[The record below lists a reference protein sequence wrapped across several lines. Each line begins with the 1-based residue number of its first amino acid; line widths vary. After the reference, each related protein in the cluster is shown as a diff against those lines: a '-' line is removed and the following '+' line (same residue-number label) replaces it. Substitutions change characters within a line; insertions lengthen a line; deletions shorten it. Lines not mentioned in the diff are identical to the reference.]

1 MCRFLFLVAA
11 AVPGSLE
18 NNVLAVCLMKC
29 SGKGFFPTL
38 RGLLVFKYQRK
49 LFAAKL

>member
-18 NNVLAVCLMKC
+18 NNVLAVCLKC

-38 RGLLVFKYQRK
+38 RGLLVFKYQRE